1 VEGAL
6 AIIKGTASG
15 QPLTGTLAANIIAG
29 LGGNDQPFGN
39 GESNLP
45 PIGRAAL
52 DYLNDGEAE
61 GRRGIGAVPPF
72 NAFRPF

>member
-1 VEGAL
+1 M

-29 LGGNDQPFGN
+29 LGGNDQLFGN
-39 GESNLP
+39 GGSDLP
-45 PIGRAAL
+45 PLGRAG
-52 DYLNDGEAE
+52 DGHLNDGEVE
-61 GRRGIGAVPPF
+61 GQRDIGAVPPL